1 MPRWVGNDAQ
11 WWEFSR
17 CVRKGSLLIGMDL
30 RPLWLASRLR
40 PLQRGSPAMTTMAR
54 SGDWV
59 VRGTALK
66 LGYGRHVLFDDV
78 SFAVAR
84 GEIVGIVGPNGSG
97 KSTLLK
103 AMLGLLKPL
112 AGIVARQTGLRLSY
126 VPQRDEIDSRIPI
139 TVIEVVLMGLTARS
153 SPMHRVGAAD
163 RESALRALALLGD
176 QALAPR
182 LFRNLSRGQQQRVLL
197 ARALAG
203 EPDVLVLDEP
213 TAGMDI
219 AGEAALI
226 EFLRELNRLRGVTVV
241 IVTHLLP
248 IVLNLATSIM
258 LMGDHAILQGPSD
271 EVLQEDRLAALYRI
285 PVHLG
290 IVAGRR
296 TLVVGNGDS
305 HV

>member
-1 MPRWVGNDAQ
+1 
-11 WWEFSR
+11 
-17 CVRKGSLLIGMDL
+17 
-30 RPLWLASRLR
+30 
-40 PLQRGSPAMTTMAR
+40 MTPTPNR
-54 SGDWV
+54 RDWV
-59 VRGTALK
+59 LTGNGLR
-66 LGYGRHVLFDDV
+66 LGYGRHVLFDGI
-78 SFAVAR
+78 SFEVGR
-84 GEIVGIVGPNGSG
+84 GEILGIVGPNGSG

-112 AGIVARQTGLRLSY
+112 AGAVARQAGLSLSY
-126 VPQRDEIDSRIPI
+126 VPQRDQIDSSIPI
-139 TVIEVVLMGLTARS
+139 TVIEVVLMGLTARRRAL
-153 SPMHRVGAAD
+153 HRVGIAD
-163 RESALRALALLGD
+163 REAALRALDLLGD
-176 QALAPR
+176 RALAPR

-219 AGEAALI
+219 AGEAAMI
-226 EFLRELNRLRGVTVV
+226 EFLRELNQLRRVTIV

-248 IVLNLATSIM
+248 IVLSLATSIM
-258 LMGDHAILQGPSD
+258 LMGDHAILQGPID
-271 EVLQEDRLAALYRI
+271 DVLREDRLAALYGV

-290 IVAGRR
+290 VVAGRR